1 MSAVEPSGSVAGNCK
16 KGIVNRAVCPYNA
29 HGHHNSWALEQVFME
44 AAGSH
49 PSGFVFAG
57 NRTIF
62 ATLRQKLKS
71 FQDKFKKSLPHQ
83 GGRLG

>member
-1 MSAVEPSGSVAGNCK
+1 
-16 KGIVNRAVCPYNA
+16 
-29 HGHHNSWALEQVFME
+29 ME

-71 FQDKFKKSLPHQ
+71 FQDKFKKSLPYQ